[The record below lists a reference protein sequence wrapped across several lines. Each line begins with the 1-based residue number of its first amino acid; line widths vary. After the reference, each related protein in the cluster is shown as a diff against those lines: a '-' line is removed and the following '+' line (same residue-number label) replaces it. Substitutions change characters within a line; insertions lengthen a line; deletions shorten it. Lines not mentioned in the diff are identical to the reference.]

1 MKPIARR
8 TKRLLGQALF
18 IFGLCTFLLMFI
30 LVQVMNSDYV
40 IGNDQVKFQGYPSGP
55 SQILSSSCILKAS
68 DWSPQTQN
76 CTLFSYNDLLYLS
89 ALLSFIGI
97 IIRRYYD
104 N

>member
-1 MKPIARR
+1 MKSITKR

-18 IFGLCTFLLMFI
+18 ISGLCTFLLMFI

-40 IGNDQVKFQGYPSGP
+40 IGNDQIKFQGFPSGP
-55 SQILSSSCILKAS
+55 SQILSSSCILRAS
-68 DWSPQTQN
+68 DWSPRTQN

-89 ALLSFIGI
+89 ALLSFIGVI
-97 IIRRYYD
+97 LRRYYE

>member
-1 MKPIARR
+1 MKPFTRR
-8 TKRLLGQALF
+8 SKRLLGQALF
-18 IFGLCTFLLMFI
+18 ISGLCTFLLMFI

-40 IGNDQVKFQGYPSGP
+40 IGNYQVKFQDYPSGP
-55 SQILSSSCILKAS
+55 SQILSSSCILRAP
-68 DWSPQTQN
+68 DWSPRIQN

-97 IIRRYYD
+97 ILRRYYG